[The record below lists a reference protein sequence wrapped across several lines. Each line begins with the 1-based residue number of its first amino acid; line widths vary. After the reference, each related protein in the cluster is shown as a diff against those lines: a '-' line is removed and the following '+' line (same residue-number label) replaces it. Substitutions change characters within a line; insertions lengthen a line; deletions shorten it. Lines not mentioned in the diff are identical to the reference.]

1 LAQAWSNFEQSPS
14 LEVVNHPVMCTTQR
28 KVSAQRARQ
37 LPTLVVVWVFALC
50 LCRPVGWVSPP
61 FAGRYF
67 SRSGSHK
74 ACPAATAAQAADAA
88 APANT
93 PILQARPTLD
103 LIKEQNQAGQ
113 SMRELGFRLQDTEFD
128 ANALDNQIKVVY
140 DGTQR
145 LRKVEVGEPA
155 VSIGPE
161 ALAQALLG
169 AMQEAHDSSVAGSK
183 DDVWQLY
190 KTTPLLQAPLIQL
203 GAGNTM
209 DDPWANVTDSE
220 EALRMTEEFFNRFDE
235 DNDGYWNMTEASTVQ
250 KMTEGTE
257 MTEEAFNSLVIAA
270 APDRGRHLTEE
281 DVARGLSRAQVI
293 DLYTN
298 VERQKQLGF
307 ILNIYQ
313 DYEKVFQV
321 PEELAEES
329 LGNGGSEATS
339 MVD

>member
-1 LAQAWSNFEQSPS
+1 
-14 LEVVNHPVMCTTQR
+14 MCGATQR
-28 KVSAQRARQ
+28 QVSAQRARHA
-37 LPTLVVVWVFALC
+37 PTFFIGVLVSALFFS
-50 LCRPVGWVSPP
+50 RPVGWLSPP
-61 FAGRYF
+61 FAGRHL
-67 SRSGSHK
+67 SRNGRHRGY
-74 ACPAATAAQAADAA
+74 PAATAVQATDAA
-88 APANT
+88 APANA

-103 LIKEQNQAGQ
+103 LIKEQSKAGQ

-128 ANALDNQIKVVY
+128 AVALEGQIKVVY

-145 LRKVEVGEPA
+145 LRRVEIGEPA
-155 VSIGPE
+155 TSIGHE
-161 ALAQALLG
+161 TLAQAVLG

-190 KTTPLLQAPLIQL
+190 KTTPLLQAPLVQL

-220 EALRMTEEFFNRFDE
+220 EALRMTDEFFNKFDE
-235 DNDGYWNMTEASTVQ
+235 DKDGYWNMTEASKVQ

-313 DYEKVFQV
+313 DYEKVFQK
-321 PEELAEES
+321 PEQPAEES
-329 LGNGGSEATS
+329 VGNGGSEAAA